1 MNQHK
6 PCRNPAI
13 RHLPDV
19 ANISLGFLPL
29 NHLLGRMAIVQCM
42 VSGGSTAFV
51 RASQS
56 CAWRIC
62 TICLTL
68 HIAQSELF
76 GQVVAEP
83 ALMTII

>member
-1 MNQHK
+1 MNQYI

-42 VSGGSTAFV
+42 VSGGYTAFV
-51 RASQS
+51 RALAFLLHGTLFCLLCRLQSQ
-56 CAWRIC
+56 R
-62 TICLTL
+62 LG
-68 HIAQSELF
+68 QSLR
-76 GQVVAEP
+76 
-83 ALMTII
+83 L

>member
-1 MNQHK
+1 M
-6 PCRNPAI
+6 CRNPAI

-51 RASQS
+51 RPSYLHARRF
-56 CAWRIC
+56 CPL
-62 TICLTL
+62 CLTMQDGRNAGRFCVEIRIT
-68 HIAQSELF
+68 HY
-76 GQVVAEP
+76 
-83 ALMTII
+83 

>member
-51 RASQS
+51 RALAFLCMAHLYYLLDS
-56 CAWRIC
+56 AHC
-62 TICLTL
+62 TI
-68 HIAQSELF
+68 
-76 GQVVAEP
+76 
-83 ALMTII
+83 